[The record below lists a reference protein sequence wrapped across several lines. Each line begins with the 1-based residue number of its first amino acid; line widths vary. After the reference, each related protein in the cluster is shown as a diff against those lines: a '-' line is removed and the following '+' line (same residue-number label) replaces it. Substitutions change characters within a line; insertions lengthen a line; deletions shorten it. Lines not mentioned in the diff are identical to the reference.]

1 MYWVPLLYLLH
12 LKGHLTQK
20 VIDLSTTYYMS
31 LLYFCEIISSSIYC
45 NFMYLLYSLLII
57 HTTQLS
63 TEEMCFFL
71 SINIIYFILY
81 TAVYTVTTQL
91 STYTLILYCCET
103 LSFSTCRNIIHLI
116 VYAPLYTYLRFW
128 NFWLYSVFYKHS
140 DFIWLLFHFRL
151 IFILDIR

>member
-1 MYWVPLLYLLH
+1 MHWVPLLYLLH

-31 LLYFCEIISSSIYC
+31 LLYFCEIISSSIYR
-45 NFMYLLYSLLII
+45 NFMYLLYILLNYLN
-57 HTTQLS
+57 T
-63 TEEMCFFL
+63 FFPFR
-71 SINIIYFILY
+71 NIIYFILY